1 VHSTPDTLGSWIRCV
16 QAAPEIKD
24 LCKALERGAETAC
37 CIGMLDDVAFK
48 HHIHSAV
55 LPTLQER
62 IHKRT
67 TLQDIL
73 DNHVGTG
80 FQIKEK

>member
-1 VHSTPDTLGSWIRCV
+1 V

-73 DNHVGTG
+73 ENHVGTG